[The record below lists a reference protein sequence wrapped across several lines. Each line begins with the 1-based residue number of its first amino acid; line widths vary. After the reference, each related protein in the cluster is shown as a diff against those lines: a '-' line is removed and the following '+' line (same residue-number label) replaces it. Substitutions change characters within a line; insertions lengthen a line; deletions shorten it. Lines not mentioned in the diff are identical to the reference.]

1 MKRLEEYENAYRKL
15 WFDSAV
21 EADDSLWFAANNL
34 NGIFKADK
42 ETGESKFITNFP
54 QYPNSAVR
62 LYIACTLVKR
72 KIVFAPCNAREIA
85 VYDIDKKELNTISL
99 DKRTV
104 EHCKSAL
111 FFAAFKY
118 ERFAYL
124 IGMSY
129 PGILKIDV
137 ETYEVYVIRGP
148 FERYYI
154 KGKYDYEAH
163 FRHSVTLRDNILYLP
178 AICENGL
185 VCMNMENC
193 DYEFLEILPKDSK
206 AWDVCIINNRI
217 LTWSMDFRI
226 SNYDLE
232 TKKIKVTDVENDGK
246 YSEEGAY
253 LVPNGSKLWVFRLD
267 SRGVLSY
274 DIETGEIIEEIKDI
288 NSFPAGMN
296 QSYSRYLSDVISLSR
311 CYWDR
316 KYWIFN
322 SMINEFIRINDF
334 GKIERKCFWA
344 DREWNIFEY
353 TQENNQNVSMIG
365 AESANNDLLLF
376 MALIKS
382 KSMDKDYKG
391 ECFYGKTIY
400 KKVSSFLQEI

>member
-21 EADDSLWFAANNL
+21 EADGSLWFAASNL

-42 ETGESKFITNFP
+42 KTGKSQFITNFP
-54 QYPNSAVR
+54 QYPNYAVR
-62 LYIACTLVKR
+62 LYIACTLVRR
-72 KIVFAPCNAREIA
+72 KIVFAPCNAKEISI
-85 VYDIDKKELNTISL
+85 YDIDKKELNTIPL

-111 FFAAFKY
+111 FYAAFEY
-118 ERFAYL
+118 EGFAYL

-137 ETYEVYVIRGP
+137 DTYEVSIIRGP
-148 FERYYI
+148 FERYYTR
-154 KGKYDYEAH
+154 GEYDYEAH
-163 FRHSVTLRDNILYLP
+163 FRHSVTLKDNILYLP
-178 AICENGL
+178 AIRENGL
-185 VCMNMENC
+185 VCMNMETCNC
-193 DYEFLEILPKDSK
+193 EFLEVLPGDSK
-206 AWDVCIINNRI
+206 AWDVCIINNHI
-217 LTWSMDFRI
+217 LTWSMDFKI

-232 TKKIKVTDVENDGK
+232 TKNVKITDVENDGK

-253 LVPNGSKLWVFRLD
+253 LVSNDTKLWIFRLD
-267 SRGVLSY
+267 SKSVLNY
-274 DIETGEIIEEIKDI
+274 DIETGEIIEELKDI
-288 NSFPAGMN
+288 NNFPAGVN

-311 CYWDR
+311 CYWDK

-322 SMINEFIRINDF
+322 SIINEFVRIDAF

-344 DREWNIFEY
+344 DYKWNIFEY
-353 TQENNQNVSMIG
+353 MLSENQDGGMIRT
-365 AESANNDLLLF
+365 ESVNANLLHL
-376 MALIKS
+376 MELVKS
-382 KSMDKDYKG
+382 KSKEKDDRG
-391 ECFYGKTIY
+391 ECFFGETIY